1 MEGWGPI
8 DIECCIPSVLTA
20 GTSPKICL
28 TENTPKGG
36 IRAEHGRKAPL
47 AMYLVLLA
55 TAVALHFLFEGFY
68 ADLVNTGK
76 ILDILNCFMAVP
88 VFIAL
93 LVPLAIL
100 SK

>member
-20 GTSPKICL
+20 ETSDKICL
-28 TENTPKGG
+28 TENTSKEG
-36 IRAEHGRKAPL
+36 IRAEHGPKAPNH
-47 AMYLVLLA
+47 VLGA
-55 TAVALHFLFEGFY
+55 ASTAVALHFLFEDFY
-68 ADLVNTGK
+68 VDLVNTGK

>member
-1 MEGWGPI
+1 
-8 DIECCIPSVLTA
+8 
-20 GTSPKICL
+20 
-28 TENTPKGG
+28 
-36 IRAEHGRKAPL
+36 
-47 AMYLVLLA
+47 MYLVLLA